1 MEDIEPEPQQQLV
14 PQERER
20 RELTALETRQV
31 VCELLRSLKDPNDLN
46 KLRRGAL
53 TDIAKM
59 FHVHPRTISRVWA
72 RAIENYENPHVKTF
86 RGGLARTKLVGDA
99 SGSQRRSE
107 KLSNNFPFI
116 DVEAFV
122 VSVEP

>member
-1 MEDIEPEPQQQLV
+1 MEDIEPAPQQQLV

-20 RELTALETRQV
+20 RELTSLETRQV

-59 FHVHPRTISRVWA
+59 FHVHPQTNSRVWA
-72 RAIENYENPHVKTF
+72 RAIKNEENPHIRTLEPH
-86 RGGLARTKLVGDA
+86 LART
-99 SGSQRRSE
+99 
-107 KLSNNFPFI
+107 
-116 DVEAFV
+116 
-122 VSVEP
+122 